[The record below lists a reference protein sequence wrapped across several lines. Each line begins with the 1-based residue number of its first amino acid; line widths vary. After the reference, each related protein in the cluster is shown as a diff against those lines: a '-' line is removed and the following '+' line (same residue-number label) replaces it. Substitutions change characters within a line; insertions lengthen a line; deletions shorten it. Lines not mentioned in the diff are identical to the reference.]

1 MKKKNRKNKKNNEN
15 VFEKMMDDRDYR
27 RDWTKESHLLFFHMY
42 LAHYVR
48 YPIADFQKE
57 IFEITEDE
65 KNKLACITAFRNSA
79 KSTLVTLSYSLWSI
93 LGRQQKKFVLIIC
106 QTQSQARQHMA
117 NIRSE
122 LESNKLL
129 KSDLGPF
136 REESGGEWAMSSLVF
151 SNTGARIS
159 IGSLDQSIRGLRHHE
174 HRPDLVILDDI
185 EDLNSTKTFDSREK
199 TFNWFTREII
209 PLGDVD
215 TKVVIVSNLLHEDCL
230 VMRLKK
236 KIDNGELKGI
246 FKWYPLVDDSGK
258 CSWPGKFKTEADID
272 ELRQKVANELAW
284 QQEYLLKIISDSTRV
299 VWTDWLKYYDHLPK
313 EKPRDIVVGVDLA
326 ISQSSIAD
334 FTSLVTLKVYGLGDK
349 IKAYV
354 LPNPINKRM
363 TFPETMD
370 TIAAV
375 NKSFKISD
383 VTPQFYIES
392 NGFQEIYVQEANKR
406 NCYVTGIKTVTDK
419 RMRLALTSNLIR
431 NGNILFPKTGA
442 EELIAQITDFGKEGH
457 DDLCDGFSIAVFFVI
472 ETIKNDKDVD
482 MWIELMRDLNGL

>member
-1 MKKKNRKNKKNNEN
+1 MKKKNRNKKD
-15 VFEKMMDDRDYR
+15 VFEEMSNNRDFR
-27 RDWTKESHLLFFHMY
+27 RAVTKESHLLFFHMY
-42 LAHYVR
+42 MPHYIK
-48 YPIADFQKE
+48 YPITDFQKE
-57 IFEITEDE
+57 IFQITEDE
-65 KNKLACITAFRNSA
+65 SNKLACITAFRNSA

-106 QTQSQARQHMA
+106 QTQAQAKQHMA

-122 LESNKLL
+122 LESNRLL

-136 REESGGEWAMSSLVF
+136 REETGREWAMSSLVF

-185 EDLNSTKTFDSREK
+185 EDLNSTKTFESRNK
-199 TFNWFTREII
+199 TFDWFTREII

-215 TKVVIVSNLLHEDCL
+215 TKVIIVSNLLHEDCL

-236 KIDNGELKGI
+236 KIDGGELKGV
-246 FKWYPLVDDSGK
+246 FKWFPLVDDNSK
-258 CSWPGKFKTEADID
+258 CLWPGKFKTEADIE

-299 VWTDWLKYYDHLPK
+299 VWSDWIKYYDNLPK
-313 EKPRDIVVGVDLA
+313 EKLREIVVGVDLA
-326 ISQSSIAD
+326 ISQSSVAD
-334 FTSLVTLKVYGLGDK
+334 YTSFVTLKIYGSGNKL
-349 IKAYV
+349 KAYV

-370 TIAAV
+370 TMAALHG
-375 NKSFKISD
+375 SLKISD
-383 VTPQFYIES
+383 MTPQFYIES
-392 NGFQEIYVQEANKR
+392 NGFQEIHVKEANER
-406 NCYVTGIKTVTDK
+406 GCNVTGLKSTTDK

-472 ETIKNDKDVD
+472 DTIKRDNDID
-482 MWIELMRDLNGL
+482 MWIDIMRGFSGGF